1 MVGTY
6 VTIANSAAVD
16 HAVLYTNGTMQD
28 LGSLGGSYS
37 QAFGINSSGEVVGS
51 SRSQL
56 YGASYAF
63 LYSNGTMQNLGT
75 LGGYSS
81 VAYGVNDAGQV
92 VGQSGLPGPAY
103 GQHAFLYSNG
113 VMTDLGSFGG
123 DSSAVG
129 INASGEIVGWADT
142 AGNASEHA
150 FLYSNGSM
158 IDLNNLIAPDS
169 GWILGSAAAINDN
182 GWIVGVGYN
191 PSGQG
196 DAFLLTPVG
205 SAPEPSTL
213 RFYAPRA

>member
-1 MVGTY
+1 
-6 VTIANSAAVD
+6 
-16 HAVLYTNGTMQD
+16 MQD

-63 LYSNGTMQNLGT
+63 LYSNGAMTDLGT

-81 VAYGVNDAGQV
+81 EALAINASGQV
-92 VGQSGLPGPAY
+92 VGDSQLPAPGY
-103 GQHAFLYSNG
+103 GQHAFLYGNG

-142 AGNASEHA
+142 AGDASEDA
-150 FLYSNGSM
+150 FLYANGGM
-158 IDLNNLIAPDS
+158 IDLNSLIAPNS
-169 GWILGSAAAINDN
+169 GWTLLGATAINDN

-191 PSGQG
+191 PNGQG

-205 SAPEPSTL
+205 SAPEPSMLALLWAATVGIAAYIW
-213 RFYAPRA
+213 RRRRK